1 MFKLHRRPP
10 LPALGLALQGG
21 GAHGAF
27 TWGVLDALLE
37 AGDLRIT
44 GLSGASAGALNAV
57 ALADGFT
64 RGGPDGARESLA
76 LLWTQVAAGAP
87 LDGWLAG
94 SPEAPTLAPPAQW
107 ALQWTRL
114 LSPGQWNPLQ
124 INPLRNLLAQ
134 QIDFERLRRECRL
147 KLYLS
152 ATHANSGRLR
162 LFGAEEL
169 SLDVLMASTCLPT
182 LHAAVEID
190 GEPYWDGGYSAN
202 PPLLPLVTEAQ
213 VDDLLIVVLD
223 PLSHGE
229 TPHNVEQIRSRA
241 VEIAFSGPFLRE
253 AALLGELQ
261 QRAQSSQRSPLRW
274 WGRSGLEQQLRRS
287 RVHLI
292 DAQEALGHLSPQ
304 TRLLPHL
311 PFLERLRDLGR
322 ERAQAWLAGEGQQLG
337 RGSTVNLLERFGR
350 IPPRG

>member
-1 MFKLHRRPP
+1 MLKFLRRNPSP
-10 LPALGLALQGG
+10 SLGLALQGG
-21 GAHGAF
+21 GAHGAY

-37 AGDLRIT
+37 CGDLRIAA
-44 GLSGASAGALNAV
+44 LSGASAGALNAV
-57 ALADGFT
+57 AMADGYT
-64 RGGPDGARESLA
+64 RAGVDGARESLA
-76 LLWTQVAAGAP
+76 RLWTEVAARAP
-87 LDGWLAG
+87 LEGWLAG
-94 SPEAPTLAPPAQW
+94 PPEAPALAPAAQW

-124 INPLRNLLAQ
+124 LNPLRELLAE
-134 QIDFERLRRECRL
+134 QIDFERLRRACPLRL
-147 KLYLS
+147 FIS
-152 ATHANSGRLR
+152 ATHANTGRLR